1 MKYKLV
7 LLDRDGVI
15 NHPAKKHQRYVYKES
30 DFLIYDDVSTFIQEV
45 FKAGAKVAVITN
57 QRGIGLG
64 IYTQKDVMNLHD
76 ILIKHCN
83 IENNQLKIFFCPHDF
98 DECGCRKPKSGLLRQ
113 AIESESLSYSEVLFI
128 GDQESDRLAA
138 FDLHVD
144 FIKLSRRVYSTDKK
158 SLIEILEMI
167 R

>member
-15 NHPAKKHQRYVYKES
+15 NYPSERQKYVYEES
-30 DFLIYDDVSTFIQEV
+30 DFLIYDDVNTFIHEV
-45 FKAGAKVAVITN
+45 FKAGTKVAIITN
-57 QRGIGLG
+57 QRGISLG
-64 IYTQKDVMNLHD
+64 IYTQKEVMNLHD

-83 IENNQLKIFFCPHDF
+83 IESHQLKIFFCPHDL
-98 DECGCRKPKSGLLRQ
+98 DECECRKPKSGLLRQ

-138 FDLHVD
+138 FHLDVD
-144 FIKLSRRVYSTDKK
+144 FIKLSRHDYSTDKK